1 MSYKVFDC
9 QPCDAACCA
18 SAQAF
23 FELGDL
29 QCLSL
34 LGTG

>member
-1 MSYKVFDC
+1 MSYQVFDC
-9 QPCDAACCA
+9 QPYNVTCGA
-18 SAQAF
+18 STQTF
-23 FELGDL
+23 TKLGDL